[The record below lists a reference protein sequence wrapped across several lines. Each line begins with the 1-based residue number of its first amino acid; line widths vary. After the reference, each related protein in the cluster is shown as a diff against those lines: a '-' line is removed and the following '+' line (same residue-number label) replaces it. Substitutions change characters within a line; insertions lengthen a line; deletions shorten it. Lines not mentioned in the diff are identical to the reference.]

1 MDVYFYTRPDCHLCE
16 EAKVVMHMV
25 KDEIDITLY
34 ERNIDE
40 CDKWTEQY
48 GLMIPVVECDGE
60 MIQYGRVDYFTIFT
74 KLKQNLNKQLKK

>member
-16 EAKVVMHMV
+16 GAKVIMQMV

-60 MIQYGRVDYFTIFT
+60 MIQYGRIDYFTIFT